1 MKKLLIFLLLF
12 ACTTANAQLVEN
24 AKIEKVQS
32 SPSVGLKPAVTPFS
46 LLDFSRIRWSN
57 SYSVSYFSGG
67 NSSSSVGVWN
77 TSMFYDISTNF
88 SLALN
93 VGIAHNP
100 GAIWGDANNSAEVLP
115 SFLLNYHPSKNF
127 QISIG
132 MQTYR
137 GNDGYGYGYG
147 NPYYSSGMLHD
158 SFLR

>member
-1 MKKLLIFLLLF
+1 MKKLLIFLVLI
-12 ACTTANAQLVEN
+12 ACTSANAQLVEN
-24 AKIEKVQS
+24 AKIEKVQK
-32 SPSVGLKPAVTPFS
+32 SPSLELNPAVTPFS

-67 NSSSSVGVWN
+67 NGGSSVGVWN
-77 TSMFYDISTNF
+77 TSMFYDISTKF

-93 VGIAHNP
+93 VGVAHNP
-100 GAIWGDANNSAEVLP
+100 GALWGDANNSADILP
-115 SFLLNYHPSKNF
+115 GFLLDYHPSDNF

-137 GNDGYGYGYG
+137 GNYGYGYG
-147 NPYYSSGMLHD
+147 SPYYSSGMLHN